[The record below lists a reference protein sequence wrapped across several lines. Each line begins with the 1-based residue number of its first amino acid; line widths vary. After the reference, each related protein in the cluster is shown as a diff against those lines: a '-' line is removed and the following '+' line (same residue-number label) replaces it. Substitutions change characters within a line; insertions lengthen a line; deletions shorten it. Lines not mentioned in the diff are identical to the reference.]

1 MSRPNVTPTQREV
14 YFDKDDVI
22 VSKTDLKGK
31 IVYANDVFLS
41 IAGYGEGQ
49 VNGEPHNL
57 IRHPDMP
64 RTVFEML
71 WGELKAGRE
80 IFAYVKNMTNS
91 GDHYWVL
98 AHVTPSRDDSG
109 AIVGYHSNRRVPERS
124 AIGKV
129 ESLYGDI
136 RRAEQSAPG
145 PREALSAGRAV
156 LDQALSAAGKPYDAF
171 VFSL

>member
-1 MSRPNVTPTQREV
+1 MSRPAIAPTQREV
-14 YFDKDDVI
+14 QFDQNDVI

-31 IVYANDVFLS
+31 IVYANDVFLG
-41 IAGYGEGQ
+41 IAGYREGE
-49 VNGEPHNL
+49 VIGEPHNL

-80 IFAYVKNMTNS
+80 IFAYVKNMTTT

-98 AHVTPSRDDSG
+98 AHVTPSRDDAG
-109 AIVGYHSNRRVPERS
+109 TVIGYHSNRRVPQRS
-124 AIGKV
+124 AIDKV
-129 ESLYGDI
+129 ERLYADI
-136 RRAEQSAPG
+136 LRAEKTAPG
-145 PREALSAGRAV
+145 PREALTAGRAV
-156 LDQALSAAGKPYDAF
+156 LDAALAAAGKPYDAF